1 MGEEESK
8 EESKAPVPKKP
19 RKKPV
24 RNKTKVVEAVPGL
37 DMMGGELDEEMKQAM
52 IIAAMADAADEE
64 LGDGEEKEESDVYLN
79 TKDLRDAM
87 AGLED

>member
-1 MGEEESK
+1 
-8 EESKAPVPKKP
+8 
-19 RKKPV
+19 
-24 RNKTKVVEAVPGL
+24 
-37 DMMGGELDEEMKQAM
+37 MMGGEIDEEMKQAM

-87 AGLED
+87 AGLEV